1 MQNSTKSLSFLFVF
15 AITSLY
21 SSMTCLRPGAAIA
34 QNKAVPAEAK
44 AVAQPQHAEEKTPE
58 LMKLANAPAVN
69 STSPEAAPAK
79 QKINFKTAALG
90 GNSVIAFLKRLREY
104 QLSWAQ
110 FPLKRPDF
118 IKGIYLTNGTAVTMK
133 SLTHFVD
140 QSKKHGINT
149 MVIDAQGKMLTAE
162 QMSYIKGSGI
172 YPVARVVVFDLGLK
186 TKFPD
191 TKHIDK
197 IMATVERSAKAG
209 FREVQLDY
217 IRYADQRDMQLLPL
231 KFKYDQIRGVLNRAR
246 KLTDSLGVE
255 LGADVFGRITLNE
268 NDHIGQRLE
277 VFGEYVHNLY
287 PMVYPSHYYGDP
299 EKIANPYGTVK
310 EGVENSKERIPKTRI
325 IPWIQGFGMKIK
337 ESGLTLPQYVLKQF
351 FAVDDAKGDGYIV
364 WNARNDYSATW
375 KALAEYERRA
385 PERKKQQQQ
394 KLAQA
399 GAAAEK
405 K

>member
-1 MQNSTKSLSFLFVF
+1 MQNSTQSLSFVFVF
-15 AITSLY
+15 AMTSLY
-21 SSMTCLRPGAAIA
+21 SSMTCLRPGAAVA
-34 QNKAVPAEAK
+34 QNNVSKAK
-44 AVAQPQHAEEKTPE
+44 ALQTAELAAAPQQA
-58 LMKLANAPAVN
+58 LMVFSNAPAAKTAEVVPPAGKPAVN
-69 STSPEAAPAK
+69 
-79 QKINFKTAALG
+79 FRTAALG
-90 GNSVIAFLKRLREY
+90 GNSVVAFLHRLREY

-118 IKGIYLTNGTAVTMK
+118 IKGIYLTNATAANMK

-140 QSKKHGINT
+140 ASKKHGINT
-149 MVIDAQGKMLTAE
+149 MVIDTQGKALTAE

-172 YPVARVVVFDLGLK
+172 YPIARIVVFDLGLK
-186 TKFPD
+186 TKHPE

-197 IMATVERSAKAG
+197 IMAGVERAAKAG
-209 FREVQLDY
+209 FREIQLDY
-217 IRYADQRDMQLLPL
+217 IRYADHRELQRLPL
-231 KFKYDQIRGVLNRAR
+231 KFKYDQIRGVLARAR

-255 LGADVFGRITLNE
+255 LGADVFGRVTLNE

-351 FAVDDAKGDGYIV
+351 FAVDDANGDGYVV

-375 KALAEYERRA
+375 KAMQEYDRRA
-385 PERKKQQQQ
+385 PERRKQQQ
-394 KLAQA
+394 KVAQA
-399 GAAAEK
+399 AAAAEK

>member
-1 MQNSTKSLSFLFVF
+1 MQNSTKSLSFMFVF

-34 QNKAVPAEAK
+34 QGTAAKQQVQAVQPAANGP
-44 AVAQPQHAEEKTPE
+44 A
-58 LMKLANAPAVN
+58 LMMLANAPAPK
-69 STSPEAAPAK
+69 TAEAAKPAV
-79 QKINFKTAALG
+79 NFKTAAMG
-90 GNSVIAFLKRLREY
+90 GNSVLTFLHKLREY

-118 IKGIYLTNGTAVTMK
+118 IKGIYLTNATAASMK

-140 QSKKHGINT
+140 ASKKHGINT
-149 MVIDAQGKMLTAE
+149 MVIDAQGRPLTPE

-172 YPVARVVVFDLGLK
+172 YPVARIVVFDLGLK
-186 TKFPD
+186 TKFPEV
-191 TKHIDK
+191 KHIDK
-197 IMATVERSAKAG
+197 IMAAVERAAKSG
-209 FREVQLDY
+209 FREIQLDY
-217 IRYADQRDMQLLPL
+217 IRYADHRELQRLPL
-231 KFKYDQIRGVLNRAR
+231 KFKYDQIRGVLSRAR

-277 VFGEYVHNLY
+277 VFGEFVHALY

-325 IPWIQGFGMKIK
+325 VPWIQGFGMKIK

-351 FAVDDAKGDGYIV
+351 FAVDDAKGDGYVV

-375 KALAEYERRA
+375 KALEEYDRRA
-385 PERKKQQQQ
+385 PERKKQQ
-394 KLAQA
+394 KVAQA
-399 GAAAEK
+399 AAAAEK

>member
-1 MQNSTKSLSFLFVF
+1 MQNSSKSLSFLFVF

-34 QNKAVPAEAK
+34 KNTATKPLQTDEQPAVTSEPAL
-44 AVAQPQHAEEKTPE
+44 
-58 LMKLANAPAVN
+58 LMLANAPAVK
-69 STSPEAAPAK
+69 TAEAPK
-79 QKINFKTAALG
+79 PVVNFKTAALG
-90 GNSVIAFLKRLREY
+90 GNSVITFLRKLREY
-104 QLSWAQ
+104 QLSWAL

-118 IKGIYLTNGTAVTMK
+118 IKGIYLTNGTAASMK
-133 SLTHFVD
+133 SLMHFVD
-140 QSKKHGINT
+140 ASKKHGINA
-149 MVIDAQGKMLTAE
+149 MVIDTQGKALTPE

-172 YPVARVVVFDLGLK
+172 YPIARIVVFDLGLK
-186 TKFPD
+186 QKTPE

-197 IMATVERSAKAG
+197 IMGHVERAAKSG
-209 FREVQLDY
+209 FREIQLDY
-217 IRYADQRDMQLLPL
+217 IRYADHRELQRLPL
-231 KFKYDQIRGVLNRAR
+231 KFKYDQIRGVLGRAR

-277 VFGEYVHNLY
+277 VFGEFVHALY

-325 IPWIQGFGMKIK
+325 VPWIQGFGMKIK

-351 FAVDDAKGDGYIV
+351 FAVDDAKGDGYVV

-375 KALAEYERRA
+375 KALEEYDRRA

-394 KLAQA
+394 KVAQ
-399 GAAAEK
+399 AAAEK